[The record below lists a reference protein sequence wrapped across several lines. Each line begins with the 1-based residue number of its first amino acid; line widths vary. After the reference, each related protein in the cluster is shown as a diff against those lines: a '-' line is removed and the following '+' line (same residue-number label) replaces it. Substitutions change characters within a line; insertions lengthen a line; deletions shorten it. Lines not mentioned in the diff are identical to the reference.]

1 MYLKRFVQLF
11 VIFFVSLVIFAL
23 ILEMNF
29 GNFWLRFALG
39 LLVAYI
45 FLTLPL
51 VLLIIFA
58 EVFFRWNGQITRK
71 IRCSIHC

>member
-51 VLLIIFA
+51 VLLTIFKS
-58 EVFFRWNGQITRK
+58 NRK
-71 IRCSIHC
+71 AKVVGTNASDK

>member
-45 FLTLPL
+45 FLT
-51 VLLIIFA
+51 
-58 EVFFRWNGQITRK
+58 
-71 IRCSIHC
+71 